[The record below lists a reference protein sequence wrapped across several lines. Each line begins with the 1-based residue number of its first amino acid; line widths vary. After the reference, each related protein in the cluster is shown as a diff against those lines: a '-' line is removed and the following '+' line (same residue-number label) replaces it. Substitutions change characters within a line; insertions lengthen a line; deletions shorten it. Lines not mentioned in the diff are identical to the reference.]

1 MVFWHEFAAAEPE
14 FAERIQRIFD
24 AHIHKT
30 MATLRRDGSPRISGT
45 EATFKNGELWL
56 GGGTKSLK
64 VRDLLRDPR
73 VAVHCA
79 PLDAKMV
86 EGDAKLSGRVVEE
99 TDDEVIARAFEA
111 RPDDATFLRLA
122 IDEAVLTR
130 VVDEVRLEVE
140 LWTPSGGLRVLAA
153 A

>member
-1 MVFWHEFAAAEPE
+1 MASWGEFASAEPK
-14 FAERIQRIFD
+14 FAGRIERVFE

-45 EATFKNGELWL
+45 EAVFREGELWL
-56 GGGTKSLK
+56 GGGTRSLK

-73 VAVHCA
+73 VAVHSA

-99 TDDEVIARAFEA
+99 TDDAVIERAFEA
-111 RPDDATFLRLA
+111 RPENATFFRLE

-140 LWTPSGGLRVLAA
+140 LWTPSGGLRVLTAA
-153 A
+153 

>member
-1 MVFWHEFAAAEPE
+1 
-14 FAERIQRIFD
+14 
-24 AHIHKT
+24 

-73 VAVHCA
+73 VAVHSA

-86 EGDAKLSGRVVEE
+86 DGDAKLSGRVVEE
-99 TDDEVIARAFEA
+99 TDDAVITAAFEA
-111 RPDDATFLRLA
+111 RPDGATFFRLDL
-122 IDEAVLTR
+122 DEAVLTR
-130 VVDEVRLEVE
+130 VVEGVRLEVE
-140 LWTPSGGLRVLAA
+140 LWTASGGLRTLIAD
-153 A
+153 

>member
-1 MVFWHEFAAAEPE
+1 MANWGEFAAAEPD
-14 FAERIQRIFD
+14 FAERIQRVFD

-56 GGGTKSLK
+56 GGGTASLK
-64 VRDLLRDPR
+64 VRDLQRDPR

-86 EGDAKLSGRVVEE
+86 EGDAKLSGRAIEE
-99 TDDEVIARAFEA
+99 TDDSVITRAFEA
-111 RPDDATFLRLA
+111 RPDDATFLWLD

-130 VVDEVRLEVE
+130 VVDGVRLEVE
-140 LWTPSGGLRVLAA
+140 LWTPSDGLRVLVAA
-153 A
+153 